1 MGTEL
6 ITSIMLL
13 IVNAILIYL
22 FWSVEE
28 EIKELKE
35 KQKATEYKVK
45 QVLNAQYAHSIN
57 SKDVKH
63 VDQRCTNLWTRI
75 NQIVLYNRL
84 KEKL

>member
-1 MGTEL
+1 MSTEL
-6 ITSIMLL
+6 ITSVMLL

-28 EIKELKE
+28 ELKELKE
-35 KQKATEYKVK
+35 KQKATELKVK
-45 QVLNAQYAHSIN
+45 QVLNNQYANSVY

>member
-1 MGTEL
+1 MSTEL
-6 ITSIMLL
+6 IISVMLL

-35 KQKATEYKVK
+35 KQKANEYKLK
-45 QVLNAQYAHSIN
+45 QVLNTQYAHSIN
-57 SKDVKH
+57 SRDIKH

>member
-1 MGTEL
+1 MSTEL

-28 EIKELKE
+28 ELKELKE
-35 KQKATEYKVK
+35 KQKSTDLKVK
-45 QVLNAQYAHSIN
+45 KLLNEQYGLSVY
-57 SKDVKH
+57 SKDLRH
-63 VDQRCTNLWTRI
+63 VDQRCTNLWQRI

>member
-1 MGTEL
+1 MSTEL
-6 ITSIMLL
+6 ITSVMLL

-28 EIKELKE
+28 ELKELKE
-35 KQKATEYKVK
+35 KQKVTEYKLK
-45 QVLNAQYAHSIN
+45 QVINSQYAHSIN
-57 SKDVKH
+57 SKNVEH

>member
-1 MGTEL
+1 MSIEL
-6 ITSIMLL
+6 ITSVMLL

-35 KQKATEYKVK
+35 KQKAIDIKVK
-45 QVLNAQYAHSIN
+45 QVLNTQYAHSIN